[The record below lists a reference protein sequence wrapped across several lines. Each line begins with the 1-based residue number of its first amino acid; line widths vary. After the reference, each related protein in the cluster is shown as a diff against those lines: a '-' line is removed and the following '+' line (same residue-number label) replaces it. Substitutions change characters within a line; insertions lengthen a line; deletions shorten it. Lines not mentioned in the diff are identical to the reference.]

1 MRLIHYCVL
10 IVFLLSLT
18 ACSSTTYY
26 VVRHG
31 EKQDQ
36 TDNPPLSDDGIRR
49 AKILAH
55 VLSDKNIGRIYVS
68 DKQRTQQT
76 AAPTAALFN
85 LDPII
90 IPQTDT
96 DQLILDLRNVNG
108 ANVLVVR
115 HGEEIH
121 LIVNAL
127 SPSDTIAPISNEFN
141 NLFVI
146 TKTVILGQTQTRL
159 ARLRYGAP

>member
-1 MRLIHYCVL
+1 M
-10 IVFLLSLT
+10 
-18 ACSSTTYY
+18 
-26 VVRHG
+26 
-31 EKQDQ
+31 
-36 TDNPPLSDDGIRR
+36 
-49 AKILAH
+49 
-55 VLSDKNIGRIYVS
+55 LSDKNIGRIYVS